1 MTAVIH
7 ELLSSVMGVLVES
20 VVSELSK
27 HLSDLTAVLSEE
39 WKRNKGTAVNKNRLK
54 QANQAK
60 TVSSRVEK
68 HFKCPFLFF
77 TVYGPLLFFFSLW
90 SIFYYNNTMLPGCC
104 LRCICNWHMKS
115 AQINEY
121 IKSILN
127 VIIL

>member
-27 HLSDLTAVLSEE
+27 HLSDFTAVLSEE

-60 TVSSRVEK
+60 TVSSRVEERV
-68 HFKCPFLFF
+68 KCPFLFTTCF
-77 TVYGPLLFFFSLW
+77 
-90 SIFYYNNTMLPGCC
+90 
-104 LRCICNWHMKS
+104 
-115 AQINEY
+115 
-121 IKSILN
+121 
-127 VIIL
+127 

>member
-27 HLSDLTAVLSEE
+27 HLSDFTAVLSEE

-68 HFKCPFLFF
+68 RIKCPFLFRTRF
-77 TVYGPLLFFFSLW
+77 
-90 SIFYYNNTMLPGCC
+90 
-104 LRCICNWHMKS
+104 
-115 AQINEY
+115 
-121 IKSILN
+121 
-127 VIIL
+127 